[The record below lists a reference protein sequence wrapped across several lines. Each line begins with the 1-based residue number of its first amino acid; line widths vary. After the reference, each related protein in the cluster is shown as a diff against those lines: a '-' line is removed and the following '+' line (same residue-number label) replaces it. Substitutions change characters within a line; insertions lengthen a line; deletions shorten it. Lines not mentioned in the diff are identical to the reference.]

1 MMGVMEIIFWISI
14 SLIIYSTIIY
24 LFLLNL
30 LRGNN
35 YDIDEDYLP
44 TITLIICAYNEEKN
58 ILNKL
63 KNVQDL
69 DYPLEKMQ
77 VILADDGS
85 NDKTV
90 EIAKNF
96 NFVNILSL
104 DRSGK
109 TLAQNEAV
117 KIAENDILVFSDAN
131 SIYRQNAIKKLVR
144 NFADQRIGVVC
155 GELRYHDVR
164 SEESM
169 YWNYEIA
176 IKRGES
182 RNGWLIGA
190 NGSIYALRRE
200 SYVPLPKDAIS
211 DHLEPIKV
219 YGNGLDIIYESEAVA
234 IEDAPKNVLL
244 RKRRIILRSLI
255 SIKYIMNELNPFRKR
270 SICIPYVSHKLIRWL
285 TPLFLILIFLSSS
298 LLIKHSNMYLYMFYS
313 QILFYLFGL
322 IISPIRYFLKV
333 NIASL
338 LAISD
343 WLLGKKQDTWEVIR

>member
-44 TITLIICAYNEEKN
+44 TITLIICAYNEEIN

-155 GELRYHDVR
+155 GELRYHEVR

-219 YGNGLDIIYESEAVA
+219 YGNGLDI
-234 IEDAPKNVLL
+234 D
-244 RKRRIILRSLI
+244 RKS
-255 SIKYIMNELNPFRKR
+255 
-270 SICIPYVSHKLIRWL
+270 V
-285 TPLFLILIFLSSS
+285 
-298 LLIKHSNMYLYMFYS
+298 
-313 QILFYLFGL
+313 
-322 IISPIRYFLKV
+322 V
-333 NIASL
+333 
-338 LAISD
+338 
-343 WLLGKKQDTWEVIR
+343 

>member
-1 MMGVMEIIFWISI
+1 MGIVEIIFWISI

-24 LFLLNL
+24 LILLNL
-30 LRGNN
+30 FRNN
-35 YDIDEDYLP
+35 DYVVDEDYLP

-58 ILNKL
+58 ILNKF
-63 KNVQDL
+63 KNVEDL
-69 DYPLEKMQ
+69 EYPMEKIQ

-85 NDKTV
+85 DDRTV
-90 EIAKNF
+90 EIAKSF

-109 TLAQNEAV
+109 TSAQNEAV
-117 KIAENDILVFSDAN
+117 KIAQNDILVFSDAN
-131 SIYRQNAIKKLVR
+131 SIYHPNAIKKLAR
-144 NFADQRIGVVC
+144 NFADQRVGVVC
-155 GELRYHDVR
+155 GELRYHEEK
-164 SEESM
+164 SEESI

-176 IKRGES
+176 IKKGES

-190 NGSIYALRRE
+190 NGSIYAVRRE

-219 YGNGLDIIYESEAVA
+219 YGNGLDIIYEPEAIA

-255 SIKYIMNELNPFRKR
+255 SMKYILNELNPFRKR
-270 SICIPYVSHKLIRWL
+270 SIYIPYVSHKLIRWF
-285 TPLFLILIFLSSS
+285 TPIFLLLIFLSSG
-298 LLIKHSNMYLYMFYS
+298 LLINYSNMYLYMFYS
-313 QILFYLFGL
+313 QIFFYLLGL
-322 IISPIRYFLKV
+322 TISPIRYFLKV

-338 LAISD
+338 LAIID
-343 WLLGKKQDTWEVIR
+343 WLKGKKQDTWEVIR

>member
-1 MMGVMEIIFWISI
+1 MGIVEIIFWISI

-24 LFLLNL
+24 LILLNL
-30 LRGNN
+30 FRNN
-35 YDIDEDYLP
+35 DYVVDEDYLP

-58 ILNKL
+58 ILNKF
-63 KNVQDL
+63 KNVEDL
-69 DYPLEKMQ
+69 EYPMEKIQ

-85 NDKTV
+85 DDRTV
-90 EIAKNF
+90 EIAKSF
-96 NFVNILSL
+96 NFVNVLSL

-109 TLAQNEAV
+109 TSAQNEAV

-131 SIYRQNAIKKLVR
+131 SIYHPNAIKKLAR
-144 NFADQRIGVVC
+144 NFADKRVGVVC
-155 GELRYHDVR
+155 GELRYH
-164 SEESM
+164 EEKSGESI

-176 IKRGES
+176 IKKGES

-190 NGSIYALRRE
+190 NGSIYAVRRE

-219 YGNGLDIIYESEAVA
+219 YGNGLDIIYESEAIA

-255 SIKYIMNELNPFRKR
+255 SMKYILNELNPFRKR
-270 SICIPYVSHKLIRWL
+270 SIYIPYVSHKLIRWF
-285 TPLFLILIFLSSS
+285 TPIFLLLIFLSSG
-298 LLIKHSNMYLYMFYS
+298 LLIDYSNMYLYMFYS
-313 QILFYLFGL
+313 QIFFYFLGL
-322 IISPIRYFLKV
+322 TISPIRYFLKM

-338 LAISD
+338 LAIID
-343 WLLGKKQDTWEVIR
+343 WLKGKKQDTWEVIR